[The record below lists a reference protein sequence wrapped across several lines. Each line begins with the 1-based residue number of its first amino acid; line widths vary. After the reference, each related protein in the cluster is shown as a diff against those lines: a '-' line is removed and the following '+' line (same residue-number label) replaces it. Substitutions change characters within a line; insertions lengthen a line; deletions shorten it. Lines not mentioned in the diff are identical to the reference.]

1 LRTQEQDELDCCFG
15 AGKKNLAALSVTFDA
30 SFKFEESKAMA
41 LACPQSARHESM
53 ATDDLAVHS
62 DDASSCHTPRQA

>member
-1 LRTQEQDELDCCFG
+1 MSSIVVLVLE
-15 AGKKNLAALSVTFDA
+15 KNLAALSVTFDA